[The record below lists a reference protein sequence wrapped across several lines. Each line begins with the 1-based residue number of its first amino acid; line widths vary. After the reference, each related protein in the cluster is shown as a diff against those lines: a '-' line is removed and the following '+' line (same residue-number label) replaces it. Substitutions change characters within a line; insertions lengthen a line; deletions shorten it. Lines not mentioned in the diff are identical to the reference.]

1 MSKSN
6 ISEYAFNEML
16 SHVPLCTYPRAENI
30 LILGTCEKDFKE
42 DFKNELQK
50 HKAKVSYKNIDKLSE
65 CKEKSFDVIIV
76 TQKFELSKEFIDQ
89 AYKILNA
96 DGLITFLSTS
106 YFDDIEKLKND
117 LLLSG
122 EAFWIAMPFSFGH
135 TTAVLASKKYHPTA
149 DIVLQTS
156 DLLQDLKYYNSELQ
170 LASFVHPSFVNK
182 ELLGF
187 AKR

>member
-1 MSKSN
+1 MSKTN
-6 ISEYAFNEML
+6 ISENAFNEML
-16 SHVPLCTYPRAENI
+16 SHVPLCTYPNAENI
-30 LILGTCEKDFKE
+30 LILGTCEESFKTQI
-42 DFKNELQK
+42 QK

-65 CKEKSFDVIIV
+65 CQEKSFDAIIV
-76 TQKFELSKEFIDQ
+76 TQKFELTKDFIGQ
-89 AYKILNA
+89 AYKVLNA
-96 DGLITFLSTS
+96 NGLITFLSTS

-122 EAFWIAMPFSFGH
+122 EKFWIAMPFSFGH

-156 DLLQDLKYYNSELQ
+156 DLLQDLQYYNTELH